1 MSDYIYVE
9 EKLID
14 KLEKVGVTNGKVIM
28 LYAKIQALAE
38 ERGYTTAGAPYFCR
52 ILNITDRQ
60 TRRYLSEL
68 ESAGCITRFE
78 KRNGAHTEA
87 RLIYPKL
94 FVTEE
99 DEYDLGQDCP
109 ERTEMTNDLGQ
120 KLSDPGQKCPKPRTR
135 MTKTPDRNDQNLGQ
149 KCHPVIVGNSKY
161 HNSTRGTADAQRD
174 ASLVEVAD
182 APEVAFAP
190 DMVAEA
196 PVYSADAARLRLP
209 VASEWPAEWIEK
221 DIRKLDLRFDGR
233 VSDND
238 MSGIIARTYRK
249 HVNDDELNNEE
260 IFIAMVKEFTGGTF
274 NCNKDE
280 VKRVCAY
287 ICGVPEN
294 TFVPRIDPDPDDF
307 SSDTDTVDSGSDSPD
322 LADSGLTD
330 PSTDMV
336 SSDITDSDSVTDPVS
351 DSSADPG
358 PSDITVSTDIT
369 ASSDTV
375 IPINKD
381 NTDVSGSNPGDA
393 A

>member
-135 MTKTPDRNDQNLGQ
+135 MSKTPDKNVQNLGQ
-149 KCHPVIVGNSKY
+149 KCHPVIVSNSKY
-161 HNSTRGTADAQRD
+161 HNSTRGTAGAQRD

-182 APEVAFAP
+182 APDASL
-190 DMVAEA
+190 DMVANA
-196 PVYSADAARLRLP
+196 PGNSADAARLRLP
-209 VASEWPAEWIEK
+209 VAPEWPAEWIEK

-233 VSDND
+233 IPDNE
-238 MSGIIARTYRK
+238 MLGIIARTYRQ
-249 HVNDDELNNEE
+249 HINNDELDYKE
-260 IFIAMVKEFTGGTF
+260 IFIEMVKEFTGGTF

-280 VKRVCAY
+280 VKKVCAY
-287 ICGVPEN
+287 ICRVPEN
-294 TFVPRIDPDPDDF
+294 TFVPRVDPKPDDL

-330 PSTDMV
+330 PSTD
-336 SSDITDSDSVTDPVS
+336 ITDSDSVIDPVS
-351 DSSADPG
+351 DSSTDPG
-358 PSDITVSTDIT
+358 PSDIT
-369 ASSDTV
+369 ASSYTIV
-375 IPINKD
+375 PINQD
-381 NTDVSGSNPGDA
+381 NTDISGSDPGDA